1 MSTSSQVAGVAGT
14 RREPAAHS
22 KWVLLV
28 LTLAAFMASLDVFIV
43 NVAFDA
49 IGADF
54 RGASL
59 ADLSWVLNAYAI
71 VFAAFLVPAGR
82 FADRFGRRR
91 GFLVGLTVFTAAS
104 VGCALAGSV
113 WALVGFRV
121 LQAIGAAVLT
131 PASLGLV
138 IAAAPPEKRTVWV
151 RIWAAAGAV
160 AAAFGPAVGG
170 VLVEVSWNWVFLV
183 NVPIGLL
190 ALVGTWL
197 WVEESQDASAVRNPD
212 VLGALLLVL
221 AIGAL
226 SLAIVEGPAWGW
238 GSGRIVGAWVLAAV
252 AMAGFLA
259 SSARHPVPVVSRA
272 LLQVRP
278 FAWAN
283 VTALLFAIPFAAALL
298 ANILWM
304 QTVWHYSAIQTGFG
318 VAPGPLMVPLFAFL
332 AARFLRGVPVGLI
345 VAAGCV
351 LFGLGGLVMAAS
363 VGATPDYVG
372 AILPGW
378 LIGGAGVG
386 LALPN
391 ILSAATADLPAAQ
404 GATGSALV
412 NMSRQIGTA
421 LGVSLLI
428 AFLGSPTTYAAAH
441 TAFQHAWWF
450 FAGVAGVGA
459 LAAPF
464 MTPHSHRAAA
474 LPVPAQAASAAH

>member
-1 MSTSSQVAGVAGT
+1 MQ
-14 RREPAAHS
+14 HS
-22 KWVLLV
+22 KRVLLV

-54 RGASL
+54 HGASL

-82 FADRFGRRR
+82 FVDRYGRKR
-91 GFLVGLTVFTAAS
+91 GFLVGLVVFTVAS
-104 VGCALAGSV
+104 VGCAMAGDV
-113 WALVGFRV
+113 WTLVGSRIA
-121 LQAIGAAVLT
+121 QAIGAAVLT

-138 IAAAPPEKRTVWV
+138 IAAAPPERRTAWV
-151 RIWAAAGAV
+151 RIWAAAGAL

-170 VLVEVSWNWVFLV
+170 VLVQVSWHWVFLV
-183 NVPIGLL
+183 NVPIGIL
-190 ALVGTWL
+190 AMIGTWV
-197 WVEESQDASAVRNPD
+197 WVPESRDSTATRNPD

-221 AIGAL
+221 SIGAL
-226 SLAIVEGPAWGW
+226 SLGIVEGPTWGW
-238 GSGRIVGAWVLAAV
+238 SSGRIGGAWLVAIV

-259 SSARHPVPVVSRA
+259 SSARHPVPVISRA
-272 LLQVRP
+272 LMQVRP

-304 QTVWHYSAIQTGFG
+304 QQVWHFSAIETGFG

-332 AARFLRGVPVGLI
+332 AARFLRGVPVGAI

-351 LFGLGGLVMAAS
+351 LFGAGGLVIAAS
-363 VGATPDYVG
+363 VGAQPDYVG

-391 ILSAATADLPAAQ
+391 ILSAATADLPASQ
-404 GATGSALV
+404 GATGSAIV

-428 AFLGSPTTYAAAH
+428 AVIGSPATYDAAH
-441 TAFQHAWWF
+441 TSFRHAWWL
-450 FAGVAGVGA
+450 FAGIAGLGA

-464 MTPHSHRAAA
+464 MTPTSHRVAAPRVA
-474 LPVPAQAASAAH
+474 EPSSYAH

>member
-1 MSTSSQVAGVAGT
+1 MATHA
-14 RREPAAHS
+14 R
-22 KWVLLV
+22 KVLFV

-59 ADLSWVLNAYAI
+59 ANLSWVLNAYAI

-82 FADRFGRRR
+82 FTDRYGRKR
-91 GFLVGLTVFTAAS
+91 GFLLGVAVFTAAS
-104 VGCALAGSV
+104 IGCALAPDV
-113 WALVGFRV
+113 WTLVGFRIV
-121 LQAIGAAVLT
+121 QAIGAAVLT

-138 IAAAPPEKRTVWV
+138 IAAAPAEKRTAWV

-170 VLVEVSWNWVFLV
+170 VLVHVSWHWVFLV
-183 NVPIGLL
+183 NVPIGIL
-190 ALVGTWL
+190 AMIGTWV
-197 WVEESQDASAVRNPD
+197 WVEESRDAAATRNPD
-212 VLGALLLVL
+212 VLGAVLLVIS
-221 AIGAL
+221 IGSL
-226 SLAIVEGPAWGW
+226 SLGIVEGPTWGW
-238 GSGRIVGAWVLAAV
+238 SSARIDGAWLVAIV

-259 SSARHPVPVVSRA
+259 SSARHPVPVISRA
-272 LLQVRP
+272 LMQVRP

-304 QTVWHYSAIQTGFG
+304 QKVWHFSAIQTGFG
-318 VAPGPLMVPLFAFL
+318 VAPGPMMVPLFAFL
-332 AARFLRGVPVGLI
+332 AARFLRRAPVGVI

-351 LFGLGGLVMAAS
+351 LFGCGGLVIAAS
-363 VGATPDYVG
+363 VGATPDYAG

-404 GATGSALV
+404 GATGSAIV

-428 AFLGSPTTYAAAH
+428 AVLGSPVTYGDAH
-441 TAFQHAWWF
+441 ASFQHAWWL
-450 FAGVAGVGA
+450 FAAIAGLGA

-464 MTPHSHRAAA
+464 MTPDSHRAAA
-474 LPVPAQAASAAH
+474 LRTSEPELTTTH